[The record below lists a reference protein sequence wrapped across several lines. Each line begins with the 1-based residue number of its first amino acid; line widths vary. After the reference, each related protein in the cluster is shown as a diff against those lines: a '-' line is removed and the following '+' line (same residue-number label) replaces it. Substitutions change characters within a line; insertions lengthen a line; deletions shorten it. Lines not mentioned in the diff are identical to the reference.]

1 MVVMVLLSERWTP
14 VELGVDGVRVLGGR
28 VPLDDDWVEVVALGV
43 AAASEIGTRCPA

>member
-28 VPLDDDWVEVVALGV
+28 VPLDDDRVEVVALGV
-43 AAASEIGTRCPA
+43 AAASEIGTRRPA